1 MINGN
6 RVIAAEEHFATPA
19 FLKAAH
25 ELDVLPGDE
34 TEVGLKHQSGIT
46 SPHGP
51 ESQRSHLRKLRV
63 RGGT

>member
-6 RVIAAEEHFATPA
+6 RVIAVEEHFATPA

-34 TEVGLKHQSGIT
+34 TEVGDSG
-46 SPHGP
+46 HGRLP
-51 ESQRSHLRKLRV
+51 
-63 RGGT
+63 